1 MKTTQTNT
9 MTWSRAAVCA
19 LVVGSAMA
27 GTVYA
32 QNAPEAPCNKTI
44 ELSNVRPNQG
54 TVFIAA
60 YGSAEGYNK
69 AALLSVMLKANARD
83 KATLSLCSLDAEEVA
98 VSVYQDLNSNGKLDS
113 NPFGMPS
120 EPYGAS
126 GKASNFGPPTWD
138 ATKVSLRGTD
148 PVRINIKLN

>member
-1 MKTTQTNT
+1 MKTTHANT
-9 MTWSRAAVCA
+9 FTWSRAAVLA

-32 QNAPEAPCNKTI
+32 QNAPDAPCNKTI
-44 ELSNVRPNQG
+44 ELSNVRPDQG
-54 TVFIAA
+54 TVYIAT

-69 AALLSVMLKANARD
+69 AALLSVMLKANRRD
-83 KATLSLCSLDAEEVA
+83 TASISLCSLDADEVA

-113 NPFGMPS
+113 NPFGIPS

-126 GKASNFGPPTWD
+126 GKPSNFGPPTWE